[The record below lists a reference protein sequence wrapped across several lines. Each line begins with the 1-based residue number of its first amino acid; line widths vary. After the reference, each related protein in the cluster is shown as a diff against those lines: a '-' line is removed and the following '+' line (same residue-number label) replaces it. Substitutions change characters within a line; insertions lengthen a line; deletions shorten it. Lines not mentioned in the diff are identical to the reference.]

1 VVTAARDIAAAPLQT
16 IEIPVSLIADPV
28 DLKGRSIAVN
38 FTIQAID
45 DPRIKDDVETKF
57 FNR

>member
-1 VVTAARDIAAAPLQT
+1 VVTAGREIAAAPLQT
-16 IEIPVSLIADPV
+16 IDIPVSLIADPV
-28 DLKGRSIAVN
+28 ELKGRSIEVT

-45 DPRIKDDVETKF
+45 DPHIRDEVATKF